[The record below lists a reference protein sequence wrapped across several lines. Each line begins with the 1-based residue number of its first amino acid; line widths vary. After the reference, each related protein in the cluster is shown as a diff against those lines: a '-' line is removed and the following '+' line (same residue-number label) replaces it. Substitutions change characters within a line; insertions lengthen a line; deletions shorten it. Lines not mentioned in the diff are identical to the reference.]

1 MSPRKERDTT
11 EVPLK
16 AGATRFDMRRRALVC
31 GLAISAG
38 LAAPLGV
45 RTQPRTID
53 VDRSTLTVYAY
64 KAGLF
69 SAFADNHIIRAPI
82 ESGSISDE
90 PSLGVELTV
99 KAEKM
104 VVLDPDLSAGKR
116 ADVQTR
122 MLGPEVLDTAKHPDI
137 TFTSTMV
144 EPAGTDRWKVTG
156 RLTIRGQ
163 TRPVTVS
170 AVRQDGRY
178 RGSVEIRQRDF
189 GIEPISIVGGT
200 VKVKDQLKI
209 EFDIAGR

>member
-1 MSPRKERDTT
+1 
-11 EVPLK
+11 
-16 AGATRFDMRRRALVC
+16 MRRRALVC

-45 RTQPRTID
+45 RTQPRTIN

-82 ESGSISDE
+82 ESGSISAE

-99 KAEKM
+99 KAGKM
-104 VVLDPDLSAGKR
+104 VVLDLDLPAGKR
-116 ADVQTR
+116 ADVQAR
-122 MLGPEVLDTAKHPDI
+122 MLGPEVLDTAKYPDI
-137 TFTSTMV
+137 TFTSTSV
-144 EPAGTDRWKVTG
+144 EPAATDQWKVTG

-163 TRPVTVS
+163 TRPVTIS
-170 AVRQDGRY
+170 AVRQDGHY

-189 GIEPISIVGGT
+189 GIDPISIAGGT
-200 VKVKDQLKI
+200 VKVKDQVKI
-209 EFDIAGR
+209 EFDIVP